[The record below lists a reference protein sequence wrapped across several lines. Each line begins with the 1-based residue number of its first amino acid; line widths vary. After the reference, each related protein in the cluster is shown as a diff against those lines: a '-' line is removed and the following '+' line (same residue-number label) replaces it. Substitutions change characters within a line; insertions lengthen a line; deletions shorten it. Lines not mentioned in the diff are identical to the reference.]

1 MADASVWA
9 TSLLGVVFRHIICG
23 FSFPPSQL
31 CCPLRFQISPQTHQW
46 EGFLVFGNFSSFTT
60 PSPGRVSFFSLFIFY
75 ILSYLLLKRTGCL
88 FGRLVSSCQHS
99 EVVLWNLLS
108 VQMIFRWIC
117 GGESGLPILF
127 LHHLPILIF
136 ATTCKESWGHYA
148 KQNKPDRQR
157 QILYAPCVC
166 GILRKQYSY
175 KKIPLV
181 VPRERGRGVEELDE
195 GGENVQTSS

>member
-1 MADASVWA
+1 MECYSAFKKGGDPA
-9 TSLLGVVFRHIICG
+9 ICDNMD
-23 FSFPPSQL
+23 
-31 CCPLRFQISPQTHQW
+31 
-46 EGFLVFGNFSSFTT
+46 E
-60 PSPGRVSFFSLFIFY
+60 
-75 ILSYLLLKRTGCL
+75 
-88 FGRLVSSCQHS
+88 
-99 EVVLWNLLS
+99 
-108 VQMIFRWIC
+108 C
-117 GGESGLPILF
+117 G
-127 LHHLPILIF
+127 
-136 ATTCKESWGHYA
+136 GHYA